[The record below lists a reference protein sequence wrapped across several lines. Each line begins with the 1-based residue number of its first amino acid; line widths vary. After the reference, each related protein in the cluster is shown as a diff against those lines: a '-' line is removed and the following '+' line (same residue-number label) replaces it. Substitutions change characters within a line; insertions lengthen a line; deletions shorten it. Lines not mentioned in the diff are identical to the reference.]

1 MERLIE
7 ELRAR
12 IVAPQRSFEVR
23 VQDELKYGD
32 INNHDLIR
40 TASRLAGIFGSVK
53 PQPLQKGLV
62 IFAADHAVN
71 GAENKNG
78 LQPGRM
84 S

>member
-1 MERLIE
+1 MERLME

-40 TASRLAGIFGSVK
+40 TAARLAGIFGSVK
-53 PQPLQKGLV
+53 PHPLQKGLV
-62 IFAADHAVN
+62 FFAADHAVN
-71 GAENKNG
+71 AA
-78 LQPGRM
+78 
-84 S
+84 

>member
-1 MERLIE
+1 MERLME

-40 TASRLAGIFGSVK
+40 TAASAWPEFSTL
-53 PQPLQKGLV
+53 
-62 IFAADHAVN
+62 
-71 GAENKNG
+71 
-78 LQPGRM
+78 
-84 S
+84 

>member
-1 MERLIE
+1 MERLME

-40 TASRLAGIFGSVK
+40 TAARLAGIFDSV
-53 PQPLQKGLV
+53 
-62 IFAADHAVN
+62 
-71 GAENKNG
+71 
-78 LQPGRM
+78 
-84 S
+84 